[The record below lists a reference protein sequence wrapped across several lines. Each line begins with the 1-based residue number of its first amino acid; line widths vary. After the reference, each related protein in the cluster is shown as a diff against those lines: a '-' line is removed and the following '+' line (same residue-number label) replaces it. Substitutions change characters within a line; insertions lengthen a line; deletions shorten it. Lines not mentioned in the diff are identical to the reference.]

1 MIKRLISFPEDY
13 SFFLFGARGTGK
25 SSLLH
30 SRFAD
35 IPHLYIDLLRPR
47 DFDTYSLRPDTLSEQ
62 LEVVNAE
69 WVIIDEVQ
77 KLPRLLDLVHYHIE
91 RTQHK
96 FVLCGSS
103 ARKLRHGGAN
113 LLAGRAFTRHLFP
126 FTSIELGLDFNLD
139 DILSWGALPGIMQ
152 FLTRAK
158 RIDFLTAYTNTY
170 LHEEILQEQVI
181 RKLDPF
187 RKFLHV
193 SAQMSGQVINYSK
206 IAREIG
212 STAPTVQTYFQILE
226 DTLVGQILPAW
237 DGSVRKRQSTN
248 PKFYYFDTGV
258 LRALTHLLEIPL
270 KQGTYAYGIAFEHF
284 LVNEIH
290 RLLSY
295 QNTTFQLSYIRTK
308 HNVEVDVILERPGI
322 TTALIEIKS
331 SGNITEEDIAHL
343 QSIGPDFPKSVSY
356 CLSLDPKARK
366 IGNVICLP
374 WQDGL
379 QELGLI
385 Q

>member
-25 SSLLH
+25 SHLLRK
-30 SRFAD
+30 RFAD
-35 IPHLYIDLLRPR
+35 IPHLYVDLLRPK

-62 LEVVNAE
+62 LDMLNAE

-91 RTQHK
+91 RTRHK

-126 FTSIELGLDFNLD
+126 LTSVELGQDFNLND
-139 DILSWGALPGIMQ
+139 VLSWGALPGILQ
-152 FLTRAK
+152 FTTAAK
-158 RIDFLTAYTNTY
+158 RIEFLTAYTHTY

-237 DGSVRKRQSTN
+237 DGSVRKRQSAS

-284 LVNEIH
+284 LVNEIY
-290 RLLSY
+290 RLVSY
-295 QNTTFQLSYIRTK
+295 QNRTFQLSYLRTR
-308 HNVEVDVILERPGI
+308 HSVEVDIILEQPGM

-331 SGNITEEDIAHL
+331 TGNITEEDVAHL
-343 QSIGPDFPKSVSY
+343 QSLGPDIPNSTCY
-356 CLSLDPKARK
+356 CFSLDPKARR
-366 IGNVICLP
+366 IGRTICLH

-379 QELGLI
+379 REIGLI